1 MLNKLIIIISMT
13 IIYVNAANIGV
24 ISTGGKDGTYIK
36 IGKDISSIFKKYN
49 VELDVE
55 KSEGSL
61 DNLRRLVR
69 FNKQY
74 ESNWAI
80 VQADT
85 LKYYKYK
92 YYKETKQYINTK
104 IKTILPLYNEALHI
118 FSKKGRIIKFETN
131 TVLTVGVKSKK
142 SGGYVTS
149 KVISNLYGVK
159 FNFIYSDFETAQEYL
174 EKGVIDIF
182 IDVTAKPNQ
191 GYKNLHNI
199 DFVVLPQNKMM
210 DRNYEQT
217 LFTKE
222 DYPWIEKN
230 YLGYSCPSI
239 LITNL
244 VDKKYDKK
252 VNFFIEAILQNSNEL
267 KSRGDNKWKE
277 VFEKLKLSHKR
288 FNYHPQVIQSISSYK
303 AE

>member
-1 MLNKLIIIISMT
+1 MLNKLVIIISLST
-13 IIYVNAANIGV
+13 IYLNAANIGV
-24 ISTGGKDGTYIK
+24 IATGEKNGTYIK

-55 KSEGSL
+55 RSEGSL
-61 DNLRRLVR
+61 DNLRRLVGAD
-69 FNKQY
+69 KQY

-92 YYKETKQYINTK
+92 YYKKTKQYINTK
-104 IKTILPLYNEALHI
+104 VKTILPLYNEALHI
-118 FSKKGRIIKFETN
+118 FSKKGKTIKFETD

-149 KVISNLYGVK
+149 KVISNLYGVE

-174 EKGVIDIF
+174 QKGVIDIF
-182 IDVTAKPNQ
+182 IDVTAKPNKS
-191 GYKNLHNI
+191 YKNLHNI
-199 DFVVLPQNKMM
+199 DFVVLPKNKMM
-210 DRNYEQT
+210 DRNYQQI
-217 LFTKE
+217 LFSKE
-222 DYPWIEKN
+222 DYPWIEKDSF
-230 YLGYSCPSI
+230 GYSCPSI

-277 VFEKLKLSHKR
+277 VFEKLKLNHKR